1 LVLAG
6 GSTSA
11 DLVQALEEY
20 LPVVLGMTKDGNN
33 STF

>member
-1 LVLAG
+1 MLAG

-20 LPVVLGMTKDGNN
+20 LPVVLGMEKYGNP
-33 STF
+33 TF